1 MIERADREKITGFL
15 KDRFGIEEEHLE
27 GYHFY
32 EGRRSVWFS
41 TVEMDPEFFG
51 MKKVEFP
58 GIRALRK
65 INGHY
70 KPTTF
75 FLQIL
80 GAHATRNLIDLGR
93 EELRELLEEGR
104 LAKDFPGVD
113 EGYVIIT
120 YGGEILGCGLYSRG
134 RLKAQ
139 FPRGRTEALGL
150 SGLY

>member
-1 MIERADREKITGFL
+1 MIERAEREKIIGFL
-15 KDRFGIEEEHLE
+15 RDRFGIEEEHLG

-32 EGRRSVWFS
+32 EGRRSVWLS
-41 TVEMDPEFFG
+41 SMETDPEFFG

-65 INGHY
+65 VNGRY
-70 KPTTF
+70 KPTSF

-93 EELRELLEEGR
+93 EELGELLEEGR
-104 LAKDFPGVD
+104 LSREFPD
-113 EGYVIIT
+113 IEDGYVIIR
-120 YGGEILGCGLYSRG
+120 YEGDILGCGLYRG
-134 RLKAQ
+134 GMLKPQ